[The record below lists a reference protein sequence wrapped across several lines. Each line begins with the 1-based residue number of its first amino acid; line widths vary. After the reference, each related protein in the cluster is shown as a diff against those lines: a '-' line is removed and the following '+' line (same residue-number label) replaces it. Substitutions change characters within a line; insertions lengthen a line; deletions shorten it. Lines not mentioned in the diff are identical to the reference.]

1 MTVYRKA
8 FLNPSVGNN
17 AISWALNKNKL
28 GLGYPGYASANAPQT
43 TVGRELQLLTWSGQK
58 NNGTIDLLTNTN
70 FGENGHCGM
79 IGLNMT
85 AGGIGVSRLYFL
97 TGRYAQT
104 ALTMYQGGNRGAG
117 EDASIAFT
125 GGTNTFGLQLT
136 SSGFPANQ
144 QYYAWAILGCTINVA
159 DIWLSN

>member
-8 FLNPSVGNN
+8 FLNPSVGDN

-28 GLGYPGYASANAPQT
+28 GLGYPGYASAGAPQT

-58 NNGTIDLLTNTN
+58 SNGTITLLTDSS

-85 AGGIGVSRLYFL
+85 NSGLGVSRLYFL
-97 TGRYAQT
+97 TGRYALT
-104 ALTMYQGGNRGAG
+104 TLTMYQGGNRGAG
-117 EDASIAFT
+117 EDASVAFT
-125 GGTNTFGLQLT
+125 GGTNSFGLTLT
-136 SSGFPANQ
+136 SSGFPASQ
-144 QYYAWAILGCTINVA
+144 QYYVWAILGWTVNYG
-159 DIWLSN
+159 DKWLSN